1 MQLTL
6 YHGTNS
12 VAARQI
18 LRDSVYKTRYKD
30 IHYLGQGIYF
40 YDNDASA
47 EKWIKI
53 FYSGNGVILE
63 NEILVDDEDVF
74 DMRKRTY
81 REKAIEIVKEIRD
94 KNILTKASYD
104 DSEYYN
110 KRRCFLYDIISKE
123 SNCKLLIS
131 IVFTHQGLWEL
142 GYPQK
147 GDLQF
152 CVKDPSIVKQ
162 ISFFRNVGVGIV

>member
-94 KNILTKASYD
+94 KNILTKAS
-104 DSEYYN
+104 
-110 KRRCFLYDIISKE
+110 
-123 SNCKLLIS
+123 
-131 IVFTHQGLWEL
+131 
-142 GYPQK
+142 
-147 GDLQF
+147 
-152 CVKDPSIVKQ
+152 
-162 ISFFRNVGVGIV
+162 